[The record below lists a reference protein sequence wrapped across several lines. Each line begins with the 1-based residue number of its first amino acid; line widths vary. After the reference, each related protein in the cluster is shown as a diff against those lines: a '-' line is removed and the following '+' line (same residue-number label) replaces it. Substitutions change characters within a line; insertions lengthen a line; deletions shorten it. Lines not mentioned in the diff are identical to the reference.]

1 MGIQFFK
8 KKFRKTSKIIKSVEN
23 TEKDEAQYI
32 KNITETKN
40 NKKKKQDDMLSKNK
54 ISEIENTLN
63 NMAPEVK
70 VIKKDKGLIERTES
84 SKIIVTEDNRQVL
97 ND

>member
-32 KNITETKN
+32 KNTTETKN
-40 NKKKKQDDMLSKNK
+40 NKKKKQDDMLSKDK

>member
-40 NKKKKQDDMLSKNK
+40 NKKKKQDDMLSKDK